1 MVLWIILEKF
11 QILKVGNFVFG
22 NIKHPGNVMDHGV
35 FHTKTWMDPTID
47 PCPELC
53 LVRGDCLRD

>member
-47 PCPELC
+47 PCSELC